1 MQLKEAR
8 QENSELKST
17 AKKLGEKLAIAKD
30 KLMLQECHVTQKTG
44 EMPQLI
50 SLQSKS
56 WPPGWLGTACSLET
70 VKRTEWRAGLFVTPD
85 LALVTCTGGAG
96 IFMPLLSMLKKGWKK
111 VENQMSH
118 VSNRNLR
125 RIRHTTFY

>member
-1 MQLKEAR
+1 VQLKEAR

-50 SLQSKS
+50 S
-56 WPPGWLGTACSLET
+56 
-70 VKRTEWRAGLFVTPD
+70 
-85 LALVTCTGGAG
+85 
-96 IFMPLLSMLKKGWKK
+96 
-111 VENQMSH
+111 
-118 VSNRNLR
+118 
-125 RIRHTTFY
+125 

>member
-44 EMPQLI
+44 EMPQLV

-70 VKRTEWRAGLFVTPD
+70 VKGAEWRAGLFDLTCLVVSPIMQDISKPTPTAATGQISKRHD
-85 LALVTCTGGAG
+85 AEGSLA
-96 IFMPLLSMLKKGWKK
+96 P
-111 VENQMSH
+111 
-118 VSNRNLR
+118 R
-125 RIRHTTFY
+125 